1 MPSPAQERACEACPV
16 SLAWPQAWAPLAMG
30 PTAARQHG
38 RWPASPPPAMPS
50 HAVTVNRK
58 KKGGVWEQSFS
69 AVFEEYCS
77 ILKYCSIIYIM
88 VFGKLGPYSF
98 WAGRH
103 QLSSAYSRGGAAHE
117 AVPKIILYWFYYTRI
132 AYYAYK
138 GYKGLS
144 FSNIPPI

>member
-88 VFGKLGPYSF
+88 VFGKLGIFFMMLGIVMFIP
-98 WAGRH
+98 R
-103 QLSSAYSRGGAAHE
+103 
-117 AVPKIILYWFYYTRI
+117 FYYTRI